1 MLTVNFRTTQTMELL
16 SKEELI
22 ELGNYRSE
30 HCISIYVPTH
40 KSGNEVN
47 ERYDQI
53 VFKNKLQ
60 RAKTELSNKGLD
72 PVLIDKILKPG
83 FELLKDDDFW
93 HNQRE
98 GLAIFISQG
107 FFNFIRV
114 PYSVKEE
121 FLLNHSFLI
130 APLLP
135 VVAKR
140 QHFYMLVISKNDC
153 KFYEGDQFGMQ
164 KLEVEG
170 LPYNM
175 ADVVPFERKD
185 PEQTHRRAGAAAG
198 KGATVGASFHGH
210 GSGLADEDEYM
221 QQYFKEVD
229 QTLWKEVLHN
239 QHVPLI
245 IAAVEFEIA
254 LYKQVA
260 NYKFISDENLTGNYE
275 HEDRQSLYLKAKEK
289 LAPYFKEYANKALKN
304 YYDSSATNL
313 ALAYPTKV
321 IPAAYYAQVSDLFV
335 ERNTHI
341 WGSFNEQDNK
351 LAINIEKQPNDD
363 CLINNTIIK
372 TLMNGGEVHLLD
384 KEKMP
389 ADGPIA
395 AFLRFAV

>member
-1 MLTVNFRTTQTMELL
+1 MELL
-16 SKEELI
+16 SKEELVG
-22 ELGNYRSE
+22 LGNYRGE

-40 KSGNEVN
+40 KSGSEVN

-53 VFKNKLQ
+53 VFKNNLQ
-60 RAKTELSNKGLD
+60 RAKTELSSKGLD
-72 PVLIDKILKPG
+72 PLLVDRILKPG

-93 HNQRE
+93 HNQWE
-98 GLAIFISQG
+98 GLAVFISED
-107 FFNFIRV
+107 FFNIVKV

-135 VVAKR
+135 AVSKR
-140 QHFYMLVISKNDC
+140 HHFYMLVISKADC
-153 KFYEGDQFGMQ
+153 KFYEGDQFGMH

-170 LPYNM
+170 LPFNM
-175 ADVVPFERKD
+175 QDVVPFERKD
-185 PEQTHRRAGAAAG
+185 PVQTHRRAGAAAG
-198 KGATVGASFHGH
+198 RGATVGASFHGH

-221 QQYFKEVD
+221 LQYFKEVD

-239 QHVPLI
+239 RHVPLI

-254 LYKQVA
+254 LYKQVS
-260 NYKFISDENLTGNYE
+260 NYKHIAEEHLTGNFE
-275 HEDRQSLYLKAKEK
+275 HEDRNSLYLKAKEK
-289 LAPYFKEYANKALKN
+289 LGGYFKEYTNKALKSF
-304 YYDSSATNL
+304 YDSSATEL
-313 ALAYPTKV
+313 ASAYPTEV

-335 ERNTHI
+335 EKDTHL
-341 WGSFNEQDNK
+341 WGTFDENDNK
-351 LAINIEKQPNDD
+351 LDIHLEKQPQDD
-363 CLINNTIIK
+363 CLINNAIIK